1 MRLAKRAKTVLQGI
15 DHEQT
20 VYDGSHTF
28 VVGRGGHGSGRVTLN
43 ERRDRVDTTPDPP
56 KGGDGPPEPEI
67 REAHRG
73 CPDAERLAEYADGLL
88 DAATRATIEA
98 HLVTCAD
105 CRSVLVETMAFL
117 AAEGASARGSAGA
130 GRSPGRLGTR
140 LGTGTGTS
148 ALGSSSQATPTHL
161 APREITP
168 PPQATL
174 AQDAE
179 TGAPSTS
186 ADAPVRVVPFRTRS
200 WVTGVGAT
208 LAAAAALVLIVR
220 IASPAWLPSWLG
232 GGPPLEAL
240 VAALDTQ
247 RVRPVEGRLM
257 GGFAHKPA
265 PSPTRGG
272 TDRLGRRWSP
282 EVDYA
287 AANIAR
293 FAEGNTSA
301 RARAALGV
309 ALIVDGDL
317 DAAVTALEQAA
328 KDLAG
333 RSGGPHQP
341 VGGLSRARPLVQS
354 PRRLAEGARRR
365 RPRHHS
371 SIPNAPEPYF
381 NRALALEGLEQTE
394 RAAQAWGDYAA
405 RDRDSAWTREAE
417 ERRKALPE

>member
-1 MRLAKRAKTVLQGI
+1 MCLAKRAKTVLQGI

-28 VVGRGGHGSGRVTLN
+28 VVERGGHGSGRVTLN
-43 ERRDRVDTTPDPP
+43 ERRDRVDTPPDPP
-56 KGGDGPPEPEI
+56 KRGGDGPPEAEI

-88 DAATRATIEA
+88 DEATRATIEA

-117 AAEGASARGSAGA
+117 AADGEPQSAAA
-130 GRSPGRLGTR
+130 PE
-140 LGTGTGTS
+140 
-148 ALGSSSQATPTHL
+148 PEV
-161 APREITP
+161 PREITP
-168 PPQATL
+168 QQATP

-179 TGAPSTS
+179 PGAPSTS
-186 ADAPVRVVPFRTRS
+186 ADAPVRVVPFRKRS

-272 TDRLGRRWSP
+272 NDRLGRRWSP

-287 AANIAR
+287 AANIAK

-309 ALIVDGDL
+309 ALIVEGDL

-328 KDLAG
+328 KDLPGDPAV
-333 RSGGPHQP
+333 HTN
-341 VGGLSRARPLVQS
+341 LSAAYLARARWFNHPEDWPKALDAADRAIQS
-354 PRRLAEGARRR
+354 D
-365 RPRHHS
+365 S
-371 SIPNAPEPYF
+371 NAPEPYF

-394 RAAQAWGDYAA
+394 RAAQAWGDYATHE
-405 RDRDSAWTREAE
+405 RNPAWIEEAG
-417 ERRKALPE
+417 ERRKALSARQP